1 MHKFFYNIFL
11 QIKANKWLSVL
22 FFILFLLGCVFFSNR
37 LKFEEDITRIIPKDE
52 KNDAM
57 AKVIAQLK
65 FTDKV
70 AVIIEKDKAG
80 TLDDMTAQATDFLDS
95 VQPLSN
101 YYNDIQG
108 QYDLDNFASTFDFV
122 HQNLPLFLEKEDYK
136 KLEQKLLKD
145 SIASIV
151 ESNYK
156 SLITPTGIVSKEF
169 MLKDPLGLTFVALNR
184 LKEKNLTDDFEV
196 YNGFIVTKDH
206 SKLFLFINPKFS
218 GSETEHNTEFVNR
231 LEEIQ
236 QHLNPEYSGKSTL
249 SYFGSSFIAV
259 ANAKQIKQDI
269 ITTVLIS
276 MITLMIILIVFYR
289 KIYIPIIIFIPSFF
303 GFFFALA
310 LLYFIQGTISA
321 ISLSIGAVL
330 LGITIDYSLHI
341 MTHYKHNSDSK
352 TLFREITKPLI
363 MSCTTTAIAF
373 LCLLFVKSDVLKD
386 LGIFAGITVI
396 VSGIFSLLIIPHL
409 YHPKQDAIENNS
421 SIIEKLAF
429 FSFHNNKIL
438 IGACVLLII
447 VSFFTFNN
455 VNFDKDLSKLNY
467 VPTDQKIAEQKLETS
482 SNSISKSLYVVNY
495 GNNVEDV
502 LNENIALTNKLQKA
516 ENRDEI
522 LSYNSIQSLILP
534 ISVQQEKIYD
544 WKNFWNSDKVNFVKN
559 EFIKD
564 GKKYGFKKEIYNQ
577 FFSIF
582 DKAYQPLNLE
592 DYRAFNPSL
601 FEEFVS
607 QKKGF
612 YTISTLVKLKEESR
626 ENFIK
631 QYHNKETIVI
641 DRKQLNENFLGNL
654 VTDFNNLVNYSFIAV
669 LLILW
674 YFFRRIELVII
685 SAIPIALSGLVTAGL
700 MGLFDIKFN
709 IFSSIVCTLVFGHG
723 VDFSIFMTSALQKEY
738 TTGKDEMPTYRTSIL
753 LAVITTILAI
763 GALIFAKHPALKSIA
778 SVSLVGVVAALVI
791 TFIFYPILFRF
802 FISNRPKKGKS
813 PMTLWLAIQS
823 GIFFIYFG
831 LFGTITSLILR
842 FLMLILPI
850 TKEKKY
856 GLFGWGMSTFMKSV
870 LMLKPTVVKKIINP
884 NQEDFK
890 KQSIIIANHTSF
902 LDTLAIGM
910 CTPKIVFLVND
921 WVYKSPI
928 FGRAVKMAG
937 FYPVS
942 NGVENNI
949 EEIKTRIGNEFSL
962 MIFPEGTRS
971 RTNNINRF
979 HKGAFYLAEK
989 LQLDILPIYI
999 HGNSEII
1006 PKGEFLIFDGHIYS
1020 IIGKRIAWND
1030 ENCGLSYSERTKK
1043 ISKEFKA
1050 NFQEIRNQYEDENY
1064 WKQKLFL
1071 SFLYKES
1078 EIIQAVKKDFKLNK
1092 SVYHQ
1097 LNNAFTK
1104 DERIVHF
1111 SNDFGQIDFLLLMQ
1125 QFNRKIITFVKE
1137 EEKREVAGTNYI
1149 IKIRS
1154 LEYRPNFDVIDEYMT
1169 LLISTDIENIYQET
1183 INQFEKI
1190 VVLKNRNIDES
1201 LFTSFAQQTETNE
1214 YTIYTK

>member
-276 MITLMIILIVFYR
+276 MITLMVILMVFYR
-289 KIYIPIIIFIPSFF
+289 KIYIPIIIFIPSVF

-352 TLFREITKPLI
+352 TLFKEITKPLI

-396 VSGIFSLLIIPHL
+396 VSGVFSLLIIPHL

-447 VSFFTFNN
+447 VSCFTFNN

-502 LNENIALTNKLQKA
+502 LNQNIALTNKLQKA
-516 ENRDEI
+516 EGKDEI
-522 LSYNSIQSLILP
+522 LSYNSIQSLVLP
-534 ISVQQEKIYD
+534 TSVQQEKIKD
-544 WKNFWNSDKVNFVKN
+544 WENFWNSEKVNFVKN

-564 GKKYGFKKEIYNQ
+564 GKKYGFKEEIYNQ

-582 DKAYQPLNLE
+582 DKAYQPLKLE

-607 QKKGF
+607 QKNGF

-700 MGLFDIKFN
+700 MGLFDIKLN

-802 FISNRPKKGKS
+802 FISNRPKQGKS

-856 GLFGWGMSTFMKSV
+856 KLFGWGMSTFMKSV

-928 FGRAVKMAG
+928 FGEAVKMAG

-1030 ENCGLSYSERTKK
+1030 ENYGSNYSERTKK
-1043 ISKEFKA
+1043 ISKEFKV
-1050 NFQEIRNQYEDENY
+1050 NFQEIRNQHEDENY

-1078 EIIQAVKKDFKLNK
+1078 EIIQVVKKDFSLNK

-1097 LNNAFTK
+1097 LNNTFTK
-1104 DERIVHF
+1104 DEKIVHF

-1125 QFNRKIITFVKE
+1125 QANRKIITFVKE
-1137 EEKREVAGTNYI
+1137 EEKREVAATNYI
-1149 IKIRS
+1149 TKIRS
-1154 LEYRPNFDVIDEYMT
+1154 LEYRSNFNVIDEYTT

-1201 LFTSFAQQTETNE
+1201 LFTSFVQQTETNE
-1214 YTIYTK
+1214 YTVYTK

>member
-22 FFILFLLGCVFFSNR
+22 FFILFLVACAFFANR

-70 AVIIEKDKAG
+70 AVIIEKEKAG

-95 VQPLSN
+95 IQPLNN

-136 KLEQKLLKD
+136 TLEQKLSKD

-169 MLKDPLGLTFVALNR
+169 ILKDPLGLTFVALNR

-276 MITLMIILIVFYR
+276 MITLMVILMVFYR
-289 KIYIPIIIFIPSFF
+289 KIYIPIIIFIPSVF

-396 VSGIFSLLIIPHL
+396 VSGVFSLLIIPHL
-409 YHPKQDAIENNS
+409 YHPKEDAVENNS

-447 VSFFTFNN
+447 VSCFTFNN

-502 LNENIALTNKLQKA
+502 LNQNIALTNKLEQA
-516 ENRDEI
+516 ENKDEI
-522 LSYNSIQSLILP
+522 LSYNSIQSLVLP
-534 ISVQQEKIYD
+534 TSVQQEKIKD
-544 WKNFWNSDKVNFVKN
+544 WENFWNLEKVNFVKN

-564 GKKYGFKKEIYNQ
+564 GKKYGFKEEIYNQ

-582 DKAYQPLNLE
+582 DKAYQPLKLE

-607 QKKGF
+607 QKNGF

-802 FISNRPKKGKS
+802 FISNRPKIGKS

-1030 ENCGLSYSERTKK
+1030 ENCGLNYSERTKK

-1183 INQFEKI
+1183 INQFVKI
-1190 VVLKNRNIDES
+1190 VVLKNRNINES

-1214 YTIYTK
+1214 YTVYTK

>member
-11 QIKANKWLSVL
+11 KIRANRWLSVL
-22 FFILFLLGCVFFSNR
+22 FFVLFLVGCAFFANR

-57 AKVIAQLK
+57 TKVIAQLK

-70 AVIIEKDKAG
+70 AVIIEKEKAG

-95 VQPLSN
+95 IQPLNN

-122 HQNLPLFLEKEDYK
+122 HQNLPLFLEKEDYNT
-136 KLEQKLLKD
+136 LEQKLSED

-218 GSETEHNTEFVNR
+218 GSETEHNTKFVNR
-231 LEEIQ
+231 LGEIQ

-276 MITLMIILIVFYR
+276 MITLMVILMVFYR
-289 KIYIPIIIFIPSFF
+289 KIYIPIIIFIPSVF

-352 TLFREITKPLI
+352 TLFKEITKPLI

-396 VSGIFSLLIIPHL
+396 VSGVFSLLIIPHL
-409 YHPKQDAIENNS
+409 YHPKQDAVENNS

-447 VSFFTFNN
+447 VSCFTFNN

-502 LNENIALTNKLQKA
+502 LNQNIALTNKLQKA
-516 ENRDEI
+516 EGKDEI
-522 LSYNSIQSLILP
+522 LSYNSIQSLVLP
-534 ISVQQEKIYD
+534 ISVQQEKIKD
-544 WKNFWNSDKVNFVKN
+544 WEDFWNSEKVNFVKN

-564 GKKYGFKKEIYNQ
+564 GKQYGFKEEIYNQ

-582 DKAYQPLNLE
+582 DKAYKPLKLE
-592 DYRAFNPSL
+592 NYRSFNPSL

-607 QKKGF
+607 QKNGF

-674 YFFRRIELVII
+674 YFFRRIELMII

-802 FISNRPKKGKS
+802 FISNRPKKGRS

-831 LFGTITSLILR
+831 LFGTVTSLILR
-842 FLMLILPI
+842 FLMIILPI
-850 TKEKKY
+850 SKEKKY
-856 GLFGWGMSTFMKSV
+856 NLFGWGMSTFMKSV
-870 LMLKPTVVKKIINP
+870 LMLKPTVAKKIINP
-884 NQEDFK
+884 YQEDFK
-890 KQSIIIANHTSF
+890 QQSIIIANHTSF

-942 NGVENNI
+942 NGVEDNL
-949 EEIKTRIGNEFSL
+949 EEIKTRIGSEFSL

-971 RTNNINRF
+971 KTNNINRF

-989 LQLDILPIYI
+989 LKLDILPIYI

-1006 PKGEFLIFDGHIYS
+1006 PKGDFLISDGHIYS

-1030 ENCGLSYSERTKK
+1030 ENYGLTYSERTKK
-1043 ISKEFKA
+1043 ISREYKA
-1050 NFQEIRNQYEDENY
+1050 KFQEIRDEYEDENY

-1078 EIIQAVKKDFKLNK
+1078 EIIQVVKQDFNSNK
-1092 SVYHQ
+1092 SIYHQ
-1097 LNNAFTK
+1097 LNNAFSK
-1104 DERIVHF
+1104 DEKIVHF
-1111 SNDFGQIDFLLLMQ
+1111 SNDYGQIDFLLLMQ
-1125 QFNRKIITFVKE
+1125 QANRRIISVVE
-1137 EEKREVAGTNYI
+1137 DEEKREISATNYI
-1149 IKIRS
+1149 TKIRS
-1154 LEYRPNFDVIDEYMT
+1154 LEYRSKFDTFEEYQT
-1169 LLISTDIENIYQET
+1169 LFISTKIEDIYQET
-1183 INQFEKI
+1183 INQFERI
-1190 VVLKNRNIDES
+1190 VVLKNRNINELLFSHFVQQIETDE
-1201 LFTSFAQQTETNE
+1201 
-1214 YTIYTK
+1214 YIVYTK

>member
-1 MHKFFYNIFL
+1 M
-11 QIKANKWLSVL
+11 S
-22 FFILFLLGCVFFSNR
+22 
-37 LKFEEDITRIIPKDE
+37 
-52 KNDAM
+52 
-57 AKVIAQLK
+57 
-65 FTDKV
+65 
-70 AVIIEKDKAG
+70 
-80 TLDDMTAQATDFLDS
+80 
-95 VQPLSN
+95 
-101 YYNDIQG
+101 
-108 QYDLDNFASTFDFV
+108 
-122 HQNLPLFLEKEDYK
+122 
-136 KLEQKLLKD
+136 KD

-236 QHLNPEYSGKSTL
+236 LHLNPEYSGKSTL

-276 MITLMIILIVFYR
+276 MITLMVILMVFYR
-289 KIYIPIIIFIPSFF
+289 KIYIPIIIFIPSVF

-341 MTHYKHNSDSK
+341 MTHYKHNSNSK
-352 TLFREITKPLI
+352 ILFTEITKPLI

-386 LGIFAGITVI
+386 LGIFAGITVV
-396 VSGIFSLLIIPHL
+396 VSGVFSLLIIPHL
-409 YHPKQDAIENNS
+409 YHPKENAVENNS

-438 IGACVLLII
+438 IGFCLLLIVI
-447 VSFFTFNN
+447 SCFTFNK
-455 VNFDKDLSKLNY
+455 VTFDKDLSKLNY
-467 VPTDQKIAEQKLETS
+467 VPQDQKIAEQKLETS

-495 GNNVEDV
+495 GTSEKEA
-502 LNENIALTNKLQKA
+502 LEQNIKLTNQLNKA
-516 ENRDEI
+516 QNNKEI

-534 ISVQQEKIYD
+534 TEIQEDKIGN
-544 WKNFWNSDKVNFVKN
+544 WNNFWTKDKIDFVKQQ
-559 EFIKD
+559 FVAD
-564 GKKYGFKKEIYNQ
+564 GKKYSFKASIYDD

-582 DKAYQPLNLE
+582 DKRYHPLKLN
-592 DYRAFNPSL
+592 DFKAFNPSL

-607 QKKGF
+607 EKNGF
-612 YTISTLVKLKEESR
+612 YTISTLVKLKEEKR
-626 ENFIK
+626 EDFITNY
-631 QYHNKETIVI
+631 QNKETVII
-641 DRKQLNENFLGNL
+641 DRKQLNENFLGDL
-654 VTDFNNLVNYSFIAV
+654 VSDFNHLVNYSFIAV

-674 YFFRRIELVII
+674 FFFRRIELVII

-700 MGLFDIKFN
+700 MGLFNIQFN

-723 VDFSIFMTSALQKEY
+723 VDFSIFMTNALQKEY

-802 FISNRPKKGKS
+802 FISNRPKNGKS
-813 PMTLWLAIQS
+813 PLTLWLGFTS
-823 GIFFIYFG
+823 VLFYIYFG
-831 LFGTITSLILR
+831 LFGILTSLTLR
-842 FLMLILPI
+842 FLNIVLPI
-850 TKEKKY
+850 SKSKKY
-856 GLFGWGMSTFMKSV
+856 KLFGLGMSAFMKSV
-870 LMLKPTVVKKIINP
+870 LMIKPSTTKKIINP
-884 NQEDFK
+884 FHEDFS

-902 LDTLAIGM
+902 LDTLAIGI
-910 CTPKIVFLVND
+910 CTYKIAFLVND
-921 WVYKSPI
+921 WMYRSPI
-928 FGRAVKMAG
+928 FGKAVKMAG

-942 NGVENNI
+942 KGVEENFD
-949 EEIKTRIGNEFSL
+949 EIKKRIGNEFSL
-962 MIFPEGTRS
+962 MVFPEGTRS
-971 RTNNINRF
+971 KNNHINRF
-979 HKGAFYLAEK
+979 HKGAFYLSEK
-989 LQLDILPIYI
+989 LQLDILPMYI

-1006 PKGEFLIFDGHIYS
+1006 PKGDFGIYDGHIYS

-1030 ENCGLSYSERTKK
+1030 DSYGKNYSERTKK

-1050 NFQEIRNQYEDENY
+1050 NFQEIRNKYENENY
-1064 WKQKLFL
+1064 FKQKLFL
-1071 SFLYKES
+1071 SFLYKETEVIS
-1078 EIIQAVKKDFKLNK
+1078 ELKKDFNQNK
-1092 SVYHQ
+1092 TIYYH
-1097 LNNAFTK
+1097 LNNAFSM
-1104 DERIVHF
+1104 DEKVMHYA
-1111 SNDFGQIDFLLLMQ
+1111 DDYGQIDFLLLMQ
-1125 QFNRKIITFVKE
+1125 QANRKIISFVKDSV
-1137 EEKREVAGTNYI
+1137 KREIASTNYI
-1149 IKIRS
+1149 TKIRS
-1154 LEYRPNFDVIDEYMT
+1154 LTYIDHPTINNEYKT
-1169 LLISTDIENIYQET
+1169 LLISTFFENEIEEFIHH
-1183 INQFEKI
+1183 FDKI
-1190 VVLKNRNIDES
+1190 VILKNRLIDETIFKS
-1201 LFTSFAQQTETNE
+1201 YNKETETND
-1214 YTIYTK
+1214 YIIYTK

>member
-11 QIKANKWLSVL
+11 KIRANKWLSVL
-22 FFILFLLGCVFFSNR
+22 FFILFLVGCAFFANR

-65 FTDKV
+65 FTDKI

-80 TLDDMTAQATDFLDS
+80 TLDDMTAQATDFLDN
-95 VQPLSN
+95 VQPLNN

-136 KLEQKLLKD
+136 TLERKLSKD

-156 SLITPTGIVSKEF
+156 SLITPSGIVSKEF
-169 MLKDPLGLTFVALNR
+169 MLKDPLGFTFVALNR

-289 KIYIPIIIFIPSFF
+289 KIYIPIIIFIPSVF

-352 TLFREITKPLI
+352 TLFKEITKPLI

-447 VSFFTFNN
+447 VSCFTFNN

-502 LNENIALTNKLQKA
+502 LNQNIALTNKLELA
-516 ENRDEI
+516 ENKDEI
-522 LSYNSIQSLILP
+522 LSYNSIQSLVLP

-842 FLMLILPI
+842 FFMLILPI
-850 TKEKKY
+850 SKEKKY
-856 GLFGWGMSTFMKSV
+856 KLFGWGMSTFMKSV

-989 LQLDILPIYI
+989 LKLDILPIYI

-1006 PKGEFLIFDGHIYS
+1006 PKGDFLIFDGHIYS

-1030 ENCGLSYSERTKK
+1030 ENYGLNYSERTKR
-1043 ISKEFKA
+1043 ISKEFKN
-1050 NFQEIRNQYEDENY
+1050 NFQEIRDKYEYKNY

-1078 EIIQAVKKDFKLNK
+1078 EIIQVVKKDFSLNK

-1104 DERIVHF
+1104 DEKIVHF

-1125 QFNRKIITFVKE
+1125 QANRKIITFVKE
-1137 EEKREVAGTNYI
+1137 EEKREIAATNYI
-1149 IKIRS
+1149 TKIRS
-1154 LEYRPNFDVIDEYMT
+1154 LEYRSDLDVIDDYKT

>member
-1 MHKFFYNIFL
+1 MHKFFYTIFL
-11 QIKANKWLSVL
+11 QIKANKWLSMLL
-22 FFILFLLGCVFFSNR
+22 FVFFLVGCAFFANR

-52 KNDAM
+52 KNDAIT
-57 AKVIAQLK
+57 KVIAQLK

-95 VQPLSN
+95 VQSLDK
-101 YYNDIQG
+101 YYHDVQG

-136 KLEQKLLKD
+136 KLEQKLTKD

-156 SLITPTGIVSKEF
+156 SLITPIGIVSKEF
-169 MLKDPLGLTFVALNR
+169 LLKDPLGLTFVALNR

-236 QHLNPEYSGKSTL
+236 KNLNPEYKDKSTL

-276 MITLMIILIVFYR
+276 MITLMIILMVFYR
-289 KIYIPIIIFIPSFF
+289 KIYIPIIIFIPSVF

-310 LLYFIQGTISA
+310 MLYFIQGTISA

-352 TLFREITKPLI
+352 VLFKEITKPLI

-396 VSGIFSLLIIPHL
+396 VSGVFSLLIIPHL
-409 YHPKQDAIENNS
+409 YHPKQDAVENNS

-438 IGACVLLII
+438 IGVCVLLII
-447 VSFFTFNN
+447 VSCFTFNN

-467 VPTDQKIAEQKLETS
+467 VPSDQKIAEQKLETS

-495 GNNVEDV
+495 GTNVDQV
-502 LNENIALTNKLQKA
+502 LNQNIALTNKLSQA
-516 ENRDEI
+516 EKKDEI
-522 LSYNSIQSLILP
+522 LSYNSIQSLVLP
-534 ISVQQEKIYD
+534 TSVQQEKIND
-544 WKNFWNSDKVNFVKN
+544 WNHFWTTEKVNFVKN
-559 EFIKD
+559 EFIND
-564 GKKYGFKKEIYNQ
+564 GKKYGFKQSIYDQ

-582 DKAYQPLNLE
+582 NKSYQPLQLE

-607 QKKGF
+607 DKNGF
-612 YTISTLVKLKEESR
+612 YTISTLVKLKEENR
-626 ENFIK
+626 ENFVN
-631 QYHNKETIVI
+631 QYHTKETIVI

-654 VTDFNNLVNYSFIAV
+654 VSDFNNLVNYSFIAV

-802 FISNRPKKGKS
+802 FISNRPKRGKS

-850 TKEKKY
+850 SKEKKY
-856 GLFGWGMSTFMKSV
+856 KMFGWGMSTFMKSV
-870 LMLKPTVVKKIINP
+870 LMLKPTVSKKIINP
-884 NQEDFK
+884 NEEDFN
-890 KQSIIIANHTSF
+890 KQSIIIANHSSF

-910 CTPKIVFLVND
+910 CTSKIVFLVND

-942 NGVENNI
+942 NGVENNL
-949 EEIKTRIGNEFSL
+949 EEIKNRIGNDFSL

-989 LQLDILPIYI
+989 LKLDILPIYI

-1006 PKGEFLIFDGHIYS
+1006 PKGDFLISDGHIYS
-1020 IIGKRIAWND
+1020 VIGKRIAWN
-1030 ENCGLSYSERTKK
+1030 EEIYGSNYSERTKR

-1050 NFQEIRNQYEDENY
+1050 NFQEIRATYEDENY

-1078 EIIQAVKKDFKLNK
+1078 EIIQAVKQDFKQNK
-1092 SVYHQ
+1092 FVYHH
-1097 LNNAFTK
+1097 LNTAFEANEK
-1104 DERIVHF
+1104 IVHF
-1111 SNDFGQIDFLLLMQ
+1111 ADDYGQLDFLLLMQ
-1125 QFNRKIITFVKE
+1125 QANRKIISFVRD
-1137 EEKREVAGTNYI
+1137 EEKREIAKTNYI
-1149 IKIRS
+1149 TKIRS
-1154 LEYRPNFDVIDEYMT
+1154 LEYQTNFNVINEYQT
-1169 LLISTDIENIYQET
+1169 LLISIEIEDFQQEI
-1183 INQFEKI
+1183 INQFEKV
-1190 VVLKNRNIDES
+1190 VVLKNRNINES
-1201 LFTSFAQQTETNE
+1201 LFTDFIKQTDTNE
-1214 YTIYTK
+1214 YTVYTK